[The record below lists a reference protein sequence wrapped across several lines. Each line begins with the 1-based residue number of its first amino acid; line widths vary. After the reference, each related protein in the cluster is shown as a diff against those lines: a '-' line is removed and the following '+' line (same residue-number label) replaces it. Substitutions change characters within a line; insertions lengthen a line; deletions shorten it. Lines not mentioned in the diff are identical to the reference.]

1 MNLIK
6 ELQWRGMIQDII
18 PGTEDILNKEISK
31 AYIGFDPTGD
41 SLHIGSLIPIMLLT
55 HLKKAGHVPIA
66 LVGSAT
72 GMIGDPSGK
81 SDERNLLDEKT
92 LLHNQKCIQ
101 AQLEKF
107 LPNILVVNNLDWF
120 KGISF
125 LNFIRDIGKLITV
138 NSMMAKDSVKRRIE
152 GENGISFTEFTYQ
165 LIQGFDFLWLFEN
178 MGCKLQIGGSDQWG
192 NITTGVE
199 LIRKKL
205 GQEAFAFTCPLVKK
219 ADGGKFGKTES
230 GNVWLDPNKTSP
242 FEFFQFWLKASD
254 DDAENW
260 IKIFTFLDKDFIDN
274 LILEHNTNKN
284 KKILQKVLAEEVTR
298 FVHGQDELDLAIKT
312 SQVLFSDNTEE
323 VLRSLSNEE
332 IEKVLVGVPTS
343 EVSIDIENFGIFDL
357 LVKCNI
363 FDSKGSA
370 KRMFDNGGI
379 FLNKKKLDK
388 LNFEKSD
395 LLNDK
400 FILIQKGKKNYFLIK
415 TIFKINI

>member
-41 SLHIGSLIPIMLLT
+41 SLHIGSLIPIILLK
-55 HLKKAGHVPIA
+55 HLQKAGQTPIT
-66 LVGSAT
+66 LCGGAT

-81 SDERNLLDEKT
+81 SNERNLLDEET

-107 LPNILVVNNLDWF
+107 LPNILVVNNHDWF

-138 NSMMAKDSVKRRIE
+138 NSMMAKDSVKRRID
-152 GENGISFTEFTYQ
+152 GDTGISFTEFTYQ

-205 GQEAFAFTCPLVKK
+205 GQEAFSFTCPLVKK

-260 IKIFTFLDKDFIDN
+260 IKIFTFLEKDFIDS

-284 KKILQKVLAEEVTR
+284 KKILQRVLAEEVTR

-312 SQVLFSDNTEE
+312 SQILFSDNTEE
-323 VLRSLSNEE
+323 VLKSLSNDE

-363 FDSKGSA
+363 FDSKGAA

-395 LLNDK
+395 LLNNK

-415 TIFKINI
+415 NNFEI

>member
-41 SLHIGSLIPIMLLT
+41 SLHIGSLIPIILLK
-55 HLKKAGHVPIA
+55 HLQKAGHTPIA
-66 LVGSAT
+66 LVGGAT
-72 GMIGDPSGK
+72 GTIGDPSGK
-81 SDERNLLDEKT
+81 SNERNLLDEET

-107 LPNILVVNNLDWF
+107 LPNILVVNNHDWF

-152 GENGISFTEFTYQ
+152 GETGISFTEFTYQ

-260 IKIFTFLDKDFIDN
+260 IKIFTFLEKDFIDS

-284 KKILQKVLAEEVTR
+284 KKILQRVLAEEVTR

-312 SQVLFSDNTEE
+312 SQILFSDNTEE
-323 VLRSLSNEE
+323 VLKSLSNEE
-332 IEKVLVGVPTS
+332 IEKILVGVPTS

-363 FDSKGSA
+363 FDSKGAA

-395 LLNDK
+395 LLNNK

-415 TIFKINI
+415 KNFEI

>member
-41 SLHIGSLIPIMLLT
+41 SLHIGSLIPIILLK
-55 HLKKAGHVPIA
+55 HLQKAGHTPIA
-66 LVGSAT
+66 LVGGAT
-72 GMIGDPSGK
+72 GTIGDPSGK
-81 SDERNLLDEKT
+81 SNERNLLDEET

-107 LPNILVVNNLDWF
+107 LPNILVVNNHDWF

-138 NSMMAKDSVKRRIE
+138 NSMMAKDSVKRRID
-152 GENGISFTEFTYQ
+152 GDTGISFTEFTYQ

-260 IKIFTFLDKDFIDN
+260 IKIFTFLEKDFIDS

-284 KKILQKVLAEEVTR
+284 KKILQRVLAEEVTR

-312 SQVLFSDNTEE
+312 SQILFSDNTEE
-323 VLRSLSNEE
+323 VLKSLSNEE
-332 IEKVLVGVPTS
+332 IEKILVGVPTS

-395 LLNDK
+395 LLNNK

-415 TIFKINI
+415 NNFEI